1 MRPPKLTRRSF
12 LKTAAAGSAAAA
24 VTVGLLSGCTHSGDE
39 ETSEPV
45 VVDEDSAESILV
57 QISAI
62 KAAIHKVGEL
72 VILED
77 MKERLEA
84 AGADDESKEQA
95 ATDIKRFSALIS

>member
-1 MRPPKLTRRSF
+1 MEIEGLHNRLVKIQ
-12 LKTAAAGSAAAA
+12 GQ
-24 VTVGLLSGCTHSGDE
+24 VGGIEKMMNKGA
-39 ETSEPV
+39 
-45 VVDEDSAESILV
+45 SAESILV

-95 ATDIKRFSALIS
+95 AIDIKRFSALIS

>member
-1 MRPPKLTRRSF
+1 MVIEGLHNRLVKIQ
-12 LKTAAAGSAAAA
+12 GQ
-24 VTVGLLSGCTHSGDE
+24 VGGIEKMMNKGA
-39 ETSEPV
+39 
-45 VVDEDSAESILV
+45 SAESIIV

-77 MKERLEA
+77 MKERLEE

>member
-1 MRPPKLTRRSF
+1 MEIEGLHNRLVKIQ
-12 LKTAAAGSAAAA
+12 GQ
-24 VTVGLLSGCTHSGDE
+24 VGGIEKMMNKGA
-39 ETSEPV
+39 
-45 VVDEDSAESILV
+45 SAESIIV

-77 MKERLEA
+77 MKERLEE

>member
-1 MRPPKLTRRSF
+1 MEIEGLHNRLVKIQ
-12 LKTAAAGSAAAA
+12 GQ
-24 VTVGLLSGCTHSGDE
+24 VGGIEKMMNKGA
-39 ETSEPV
+39 
-45 VVDEDSAESILV
+45 SAESILV

-77 MKERLEA
+77 MKERLEE

>member
-1 MRPPKLTRRSF
+1 MGIEGLHNRLVKIQ
-12 LKTAAAGSAAAA
+12 GQ
-24 VTVGLLSGCTHSGDE
+24 VGGIEKMMNKGA
-39 ETSEPV
+39 
-45 VVDEDSAESILV
+45 SAESILV

>member
-1 MRPPKLTRRSF
+1 MEIEGLHNRLVKIQ
-12 LKTAAAGSAAAA
+12 GQ
-24 VTVGLLSGCTHSGDE
+24 VGGIEKMMNKGA
-39 ETSEPV
+39 
-45 VVDEDSAESILV
+45 SAESILV